1 MPSIGAIKRNSATL
15 TLRFDT
21 GDPDEPLLV
30 QCVYQPRAIRP
41 GTMRRLTD
49 TDDPT
54 NQMVGLAELAASML
68 VSWDLTEDDG
78 VTPVPITRERFED
91 FDAELLNGIVN
102 QLTAAQAPNA
112 PSGTGSPATSGGSLA

>member
-1 MPSIGAIKRNSATL
+1 MPSIGAIRRNQAEHDL
-15 TLRFDT
+15 LFDT
-21 GDPDEPLLV
+21 GDPKNPLV
-30 QCVYQPRAIRP
+30 VRCVYQPRAIRP

-49 TDDPT
+49 TDDPV
-54 NQMVGLAELAASML
+54 NQMCGLAELAVSML

-91 FDAELLNGIVN
+91 FDAELLNAIVN

-112 PSGTGSPATSGGSLA
+112 PSETASPATSGGSLA